1 LKQLEDELKLQR
13 AQLAAKSAAENN
25 MRGLQNVLRD
35 VAQRSYISEKESRI
49 VDLVL
54 RHLRKETERHKV
66 ILENLEKY
74 AYYRI
79 EFGFTFRVTLS
90 NMLCYL

>member
-54 RHLRKETERHKV
+54 RHLRKETERHKI

-74 AYYRI
+74 EYYRI
-79 EFGFTFRVTLS
+79 EFRFTFKLFI
-90 NMLCYL
+90 